1 MLNKFEWDFQKAE
14 INLKKHGI
22 SFEEAASVFFDDF
35 SRIKWDPDHSIDEDR
50 FIILGNSNKNK
61 LLTIAFTDRNN
72 KIRIINARKSTNNE
86 RKQYEEFK

>member
-35 SRIKWDPDHSIDEDR
+35 SRIKGDPDHSIDEDR
-50 FIILGNSNKNK
+50 FIILGNSNKNR
-61 LLTIAFTDRNN
+61 LLTISFTDRNN